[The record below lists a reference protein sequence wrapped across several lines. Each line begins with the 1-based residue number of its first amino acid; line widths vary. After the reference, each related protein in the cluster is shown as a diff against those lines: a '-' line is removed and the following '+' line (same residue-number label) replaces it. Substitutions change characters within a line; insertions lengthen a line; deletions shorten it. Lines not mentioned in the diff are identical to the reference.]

1 MVRALTFSCLCLAA
15 EDYAPFNAVWNQP
28 DGGLHTYLVRFL
40 GSSDQTFQHIAVWV
54 SCQTLCQ
61 ITLLIAVHWQTIVQ
75 LLEAEDETLTNN
87 IRSSPILLSLIKQ
100 LSAAAPA
107 SQDGSPRRG
116 SISDDD
122 DGGSTGESGASEIA
136 ALARR
141 ILDLTDG
148 GSVME
153 GLADRTGKH
162 TSAIKVFAVDAQHP
176 LFQTRN
182 RQASRQPSSPF
193 LASPEQP
200 QDRT

>member
-1 MVRALTFSCLCLAA
+1 M
-15 EDYAPFNAVWNQP
+15 
-28 DGGLHTYLVRFL
+28 
-40 GSSDQTFQHIAVWV
+40 
-54 SCQTLCQ
+54 
-61 ITLLIAVHWQTIVQ
+61 Q

-153 GLADRTGKH
+153 GLAEGRTGKLQELG
-162 TSAIKVFAVDAQHP
+162 AQVVCRRLRC
-176 LFQTRN
+176 LFQTHN
-182 RQASRQPSSPF
+182 SRVKG
-193 LASPEQP
+193 
-200 QDRT
+200 D

>member
-1 MVRALTFSCLCLAA
+1 MDTGATAA

-54 SCQTLCQ
+54 SHTSVNPARR
-61 ITLLIAVHWQTIVQ
+61 LLTVLQTIVQ

-100 LSAAAPA
+100 LSAAAPG
-107 SQDGSPRRG
+107 SQDGSPRHG
-116 SISDDD
+116 SVSDDD
-122 DGGSTGESGASEIA
+122 EESTGESGASEIA

-148 GSVME
+148 GSVAE
-153 GLADRTGKH
+153 GLSNGRNGK
-162 TSAIKVFAVDAQHP
+162 
-176 LFQTRN
+176 
-182 RQASRQPSSPF
+182 SRQVRCHHT
-193 LASPEQP
+193 E
-200 QDRT
+200 

>member
-1 MVRALTFSCLCLAA
+1 M
-15 EDYAPFNAVWNQP
+15 
-28 DGGLHTYLVRFL
+28 
-40 GSSDQTFQHIAVWV
+40 
-54 SCQTLCQ
+54 
-61 ITLLIAVHWQTIVQ
+61 Q

-153 GLADRTGKH
+153 GLADGRTGKLEECGARVLCRRSSCFFQMH
-162 TSAIKVFAVDAQHP
+162 SRHVKGDWPDGYDAEPPPSQAIHMTISDCTRY
-176 LFQTRN
+176 LFHDVA
-182 RQASRQPSSPF
+182 ASRATLQI
-193 LASPEQP
+193 
-200 QDRT
+200 